1 MGSIASSHRSRCNRT
16 KCAAASRR
24 AVFLL
29 GLLCLGGLFAGC
41 DLAGFSSSS
50 VPPVSPEQLAEFVN
64 GHEVA
69 VVKFGATWCG
79 PCRSIDTELDR
90 LAPNLPKGVAILKV
104 DVDNSSALAE
114 QFQISSIP
122 HLALFRGGKQV
133 NSTVGYMSATELL
146 EWMESGEPSPIHDNP
161 FVAQ

>member
-1 MGSIASSHRSRCNRT
+1 MGFIAPSGGSRRDLT
-16 KCAAASRR
+16 KCCASRR
-24 AVFLL
+24 PIGFLL
-29 GLLCLGGLFAGC
+29 GFLCLGGLFAGC
-41 DLAGFSSSS
+41 DLAGLSSSP
-50 VPPVSPEQLAEFVN
+50 VPPVSPAQLAEFVN

-79 PCRSIDTELDR
+79 PCRSVDTELDR

-104 DVDNSSALAE
+104 DVDNSSELAE
-114 QFQISSIP
+114 QFEIGSIP

-146 EWMESGEPSPIHDNP
+146 EWMETGQPSPIHDNP
-161 FVAQ
+161 FVNQ